1 MYYHDEEFHKYYVD
15 NKNVSLTKYGITELS
30 SRKKDIA
37 WMVSHC
43 ITHSKREDYVNEMKK
58 FKHLQ
63 IDIYGQCALRRYA
76 AILLVISLMTND

>member
-1 MYYHDEEFHKYYVD
+1 MYYHDEVFHKYYAMHVD
-15 NKNVSLTKYGITELS
+15 DKNVSSLTKYGITELS

-58 FKHLQ
+58 FNRNML
-63 IDIYGQCALRRYA
+63 YGRNN
-76 AILLVISLMTND
+76 V